1 MTGPIYMRAR
11 RDKSEPGI
19 VQVFRDAGCSV
30 EFLSGA
36 GLPDLAV
43 GMSGVTHL
51 VEVKS
56 GPKAKLTDEQV
67 EWHAAWQGEPVQIA
81 RSVEEAAHLIH
92 VWRTAAA
99 VQAQRERL
107 IKRMVNEQEEP

>member
-11 RDKSEPGI
+11 RDKAEPCI
-19 VQVFRDAGCSV
+19 VEVFRDAGCSV

-43 GMSGVTHL
+43 GWNGVTHL

-81 RSVEEAAHLIH
+81 RSAEEAAHLVH

-99 VQAQRERL
+99 VQRERDRKVGIL
-107 IKRMVNEQEEP
+107 